1 MCFCFYNCMGDL
13 GPVVKTE
20 ICIWNCWAVQS
31 KHTKGKIM
39 LILIRLHK
47 MCACFP
53 GNPFF
58 KQHTL
63 STLTNSDESKL
74 SAYWFQLVLASV
86 EETTLFQISEAVSI
100 LKECFSD
107 VPLFSCWKQSF
118 ETRFFFSIFISKFGK
133 TFSED
138 IHFISVLFRA
148 FFDQTGLV
156 SYYVCSVM
164 YLDCPGWDSSQE
176 ILPLPCHLFPVAVL
190 VMSWCL
196 MSSDVIWHIRD
207 KLWPMP
213 KHGSIKSTYV
223 RCMRV

>member
-1 MCFCFYNCMGDL
+1 MCFCFYNWMGDL
-13 GPVVKTE
+13 GTVVKTE

-31 KHTKGKIM
+31 KHTKGKNV

-58 KQHTL
+58 KQQTH
-63 STLTNSDESKL
+63 STLTNSDKSKL
-74 SAYWFQLVLASV
+74 SAYRFQLVLASV
-86 EETTLFQISEAVSI
+86 EQTTLFQISEAVGI

-118 ETRFFFSIFISKFGK
+118 ETRVFFSIFINKFVK
-133 TFSED
+133 TLRGRPFY
-138 IHFISVLFRA
+138 FT

-156 SYYVCSVM
+156 AYYVCSVM

-190 VMSWCL
+190 VPLCFFYYTWG
-196 MSSDVIWHIRD
+196 
-207 KLWPMP
+207 P
-213 KHGSIKSTYV
+213 KSFVSF
-223 RCMRV
+223 

>member
-138 IHFISVLFRA
+138 IHFISAISSFFWPNRVGFLLRLFCDVFRLSWMRQ
-148 FFDQTGLV
+148 FTGDTAPPLPLV
-156 SYYVCSVM
+156 SSCCTGDELMLNV
-164 YLDCPGWDSSQE
+164 LR
-176 ILPLPCHLFPVAVL
+176 CHL
-190 VMSWCL
+190 
-196 MSSDVIWHIRD
+196 
-207 KLWPMP
+207 
-213 KHGSIKSTYV
+213 TY
-223 RCMRV
+223 